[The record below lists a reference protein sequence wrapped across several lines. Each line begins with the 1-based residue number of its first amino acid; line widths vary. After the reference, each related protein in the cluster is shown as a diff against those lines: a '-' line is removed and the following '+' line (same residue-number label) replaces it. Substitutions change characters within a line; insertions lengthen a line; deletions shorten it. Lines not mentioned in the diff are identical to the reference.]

1 MMFFVTMKK
10 IYIPQSLKQRVLSW
24 YDEYLFHPEQTRT
37 EKTVRN
43 TMTWSGLTQDVEHG
57 LVVFHFS
64 SILNDKEREN
74 TQEIWIAACS
84 HSK

>member
-1 MMFFVTMKK
+1 
-10 IYIPQSLKQRVLSW
+10 
-24 YDEYLFHPEQTRT
+24 
-37 EKTVRN
+37 
-43 TMTWSGLTQDVEHG
+43 MTWSGLTQDVEHG

-64 SILNDKEREN
+64 SILNDKERAN